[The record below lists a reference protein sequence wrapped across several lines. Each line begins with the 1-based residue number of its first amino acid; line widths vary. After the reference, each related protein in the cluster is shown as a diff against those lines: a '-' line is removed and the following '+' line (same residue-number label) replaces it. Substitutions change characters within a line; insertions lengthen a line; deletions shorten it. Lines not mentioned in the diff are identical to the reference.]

1 MKDVPKFVRQR
12 MVAPVGGDHPEVNLL
27 AAFAEGGLT
36 GRERE
41 QVLSHLGKCATCR
54 ETLAVAMP
62 EITAEH
68 PHAAAAPS
76 GTRWLRWPM
85 LRWAGVGAAVVVVAA
100 AVVIQSSR
108 RSAEFS
114 KANVPASPAKS
125 EQAKEPPKPA
135 AADEVAP
142 LLTDRTA
149 RKEAATERDVRA
161 KAESRTDKKKD
172 AVAGQFVNAAPAQ
185 VQANK
190 VAESNAPAQSQGATG
205 SYAAAQ
211 SAKVQ
216 QPGSA
221 VAGGAV
227 AMEQKQQQQQQAAAP
242 APPAQKASETVEVF
256 GQAEV
261 AAVQKSDVAAV
272 QKAKSQDNERVQFG
286 RVSGSAAQRAAE
298 ARTQAG
304 APSAMARD
312 AIAPAAATVTGGP
325 LMKSAGSVPPHWRLS
340 SEGALERSADAGRTW
355 QLVRVAAPPPT
366 LRSFSALGR
375 DIWAGGTGGA
385 LYRSADNGW
394 TWARVTVKAGDV
406 VLNAD
411 IVRVEFTDALH
422 GALMTVSGETW
433 TTSDAGLTW
442 SVRR

>member
-12 MVAPVGGDHPEVNLL
+12 MVAPVGGDHPDANLL

-36 GRERE
+36 RHERER
-41 QVLSHLGKCATCR
+41 VLSHLGKCATCR

-108 RSAEFS
+108 HSAEVQRPS
-114 KANVPASPAKS
+114 RAAPAEKS
-125 EQAKEPPKPA
+125 EQAKQPAKPA
-135 AADEVAP
+135 VADEAAP
-142 LLTDRTA
+142 LLADRTP
-149 RKEAATERDVRA
+149 RKEVVAERDVRA

-172 AVAGQFVNAAPAQ
+172 AAAGQFVNSAPAPAL
-185 VQANK
+185 ANK
-190 VAESNAPAQSQGATG
+190 VAEGNEPAQSRATE
-205 SYAAAQ
+205 SYATAQ
-211 SAKVQ
+211 PARVQ

-221 VAGGAV
+221 VDGAGFAGVV
-227 AMEQKQQQQQQAAAP
+227 AMEQKQQQATAP
-242 APPAQKASETVEVF
+242 ASQAQKAGES
-256 GQAEV
+256 AEV
-261 AAVQKSDVAAV
+261 VAQADVVQT
-272 QKAKSQDNERVQFG
+272 QKAKSQYRGQSDLDRMNRAHG
-286 RVSGSAAQRAAE
+286 RSAGNARATTAAGSAAV
-298 ARTQAG
+298 
-304 APSAMARD
+304 S
-312 AIAPAAATVTGGP
+312 GGP
-325 LMKSAGSVPPHWRLS
+325 LMKAAISIPSHWRLS
-340 SEGALERSADAGRTW
+340 TEGALERSTDAGRTW
-355 QLVRVAAPPPT
+355 QLVRVAAPSPT
-366 LRSFSALGR
+366 LRSFSTVGR

-385 LYRSADNGW
+385 LYRSDDNGR

-406 VLNAD
+406 VLDSD
-411 IVRVEFTDALH
+411 IVRVEFTDAQH

>member
-12 MVAPVGGDHPEVNLL
+12 MMEPVGRDHPEVNLL

-36 GRERE
+36 RRERE

-62 EITAEH
+62 EVSAVQ
-68 PHAAAAPS
+68 PAATPS

-100 AVVIQSSR
+100 AVVIQNSR
-108 RSAEFS
+108 RSAEMPKIS
-114 KANVPASPAKS
+114 VAAPPEKS
-125 EQAKEPPKPA
+125 EQAKESAKPA
-135 AADEVAP
+135 VADEAVPVLA
-142 LLTDRTA
+142 DRTP
-149 RKEAATERDVRA
+149 RKEVVTERDVRA

-172 AVAGQFVNAAPAQ
+172 AVAGQFVNAPPAP
-185 VQANK
+185 VSANK
-190 VAESNAPAQSQGATG
+190 VADSNAPAQSQAATG

-211 SAKVQ
+211 PARVQ
-216 QPGSA
+216 QPSST
-221 VAGGAV
+221 VAGAKVAGVV
-227 AMEQKQQQQQQAAAP
+227 AMEQKQQSAP
-242 APPAQKASETVEVF
+242 APATSASQTVEVV
-256 GQAEV
+256 GQAD
-261 AAVQKSDVAAV
+261 AAVVQQADVAAV

-286 RVSGSAAQRAAE
+286 R
-298 ARTQAG
+298 TKAG

-312 AIAPAAATVTGGP
+312 AIASSTATVSGGP
-325 LMKSAGSVPPHWRLS
+325 LMKAAISVPQHWRLS
-340 SEGALERSADAGRTW
+340 SEGALERSTDAGRTW
-355 QLVRVAAPPPT
+355 QLVRVAAPPTT

-385 LYRSADNGW
+385 LYRSGDNGR

-406 VLNAD
+406 VLDSD
-411 IVRVEFTDALH
+411 IVRVEFTDAQH
-422 GALMTVSGETW
+422 GALMTVAGETW
-433 TTSDAGLTW
+433 TTGDAGLTW